1 MESLEELV
9 NLVTSQVDGGIVP
22 AWTAGRLI
30 QAIKDRDEE
39 IKRLRD
45 EIMLGKYHND
55 FD

>member
-9 NLVTSQVDGGIVP
+9 TLVTNNLEGRVVP

-39 IKRLRD
+39 IKKLRD
-45 EIMLGKYHND
+45 RQVLDKFSND